1 MTPDSAARQVAK
13 AVFARVARIVLVA
26 MTGIALARVLGP
38 AGTGTYSLAVAVA
51 GATMALGHLSVEQA
65 QVALWTRAE
74 MDRSA
79 LAGNALA
86 LGLGGGAA
94 AAAVA
99 AAVSTGPAVFAALA
113 AMPLVMTVVYLNNIA
128 VLRGRVDAV
137 NRGGLLGA
145 AGQCAAVLLLAL
157 GGLLN
162 VSWAVVLWAL
172 AAAAPLFVVLP
183 VVRPRLAD
191 SDRAMARVVLTT
203 GLPYHLG
210 LTALYLLTRVDV
222 LILGALVPVAAVGLY
237 VLAVMIGE
245 LSRIVTD
252 ALSQVLLARQMDGDL
267 AHSALLTLRMLRLG
281 TLVSAAAVGLLC
293 LFAPLAVPLVYGS
306 AFAGSVPALW
316 ALAPG
321 LFLLAAGRPV
331 GAYLLRLDRPWRA
344 SAITCAAVAVN
355 VAADLLL
362 IPRWGIVGCAL
373 SASLGYTVLVA
384 VRAVWFLRAAGARL
398 PEVLP
403 GAADL
408 RYLGRTA
415 RRLLT
420 PA

>member
-1 MTPDSAARQVAK
+1 
-13 AVFARVARIVLVA
+13 
-26 MTGIALARVLGP
+26 
-38 AGTGTYSLAVAVA
+38 
-51 GATMALGHLSVEQA
+51 
-65 QVALWTRAE
+65 
-74 MDRSA
+74 
-79 LAGNALA
+79 
-86 LGLGGGAA
+86 
-94 AAAVA
+94 
-99 AAVSTGPAVFAALA
+99 
-113 AMPLVMTVVYLNNIA
+113 
-128 VLRGRVDAV
+128 
-137 NRGGLLGA
+137 
-145 AGQCAAVLLLAL
+145 
-157 GGLLN
+157 
-162 VSWAVVLWAL
+162 
-172 AAAAPLFVVLP
+172 
-183 VVRPRLAD
+183 
-191 SDRAMARVVLTT
+191 MARVVLTT

-373 SASLGYTVLVA
+373 SV
-384 VRAVWFLRAAGARL
+384 
-398 PEVLP
+398 
-403 GAADL
+403 
-408 RYLGRTA
+408 
-415 RRLLT
+415 
-420 PA
+420 